1 MTIRELNALTEW
13 VDQEIVAANV
23 PQTYQA
29 LANALQHNI
38 QGQQQQ
44 PFDEQREALLE
55 LLGDVPVEGLDFEQ
69 QRMLDKM
76 GILKCVGDSAVRDIE
91 DTLYRNVID
100 IATAHQRISEMMQSV
115 TNGVKKND
123 QIKAAFKGLV
133 EPPSEVSEI
142 ARIKVRFAGNA
153 ALGNLSD
160 LRQWANEWFEIG
172 RGIALAEGRAPEE
185 ISIIGTSEGSII
197 VILGVAYG
205 MAKIISVII
214 LKALEAAERYLE
226 IKKKAQE
233 IRALELS
240 NAKIEAEIEKE
251 AEQYHEK
258 ARAQIVEDLLQG
270 RSDRKAD
277 GEVRNALER
286 SVSKLLLFIERGG
299 EVDCY
304 LPEPEESEVDD
315 SELED
320 GEAAQR
326 QPDSAQLRENVRE
339 NFERI
344 REIEERVRLLEHYE
358 SNKEEDAQ

>member
-1 MTIRELNALTEW
+1 MTIRELSALTEW

-23 PQTYQA
+23 PQAYQA
-29 LANALQHNI
+29 LVSALQQNT
-38 QGQQQQ
+38 QGQQQS
-44 PFDEQREALLE
+44 FDEQRQALLE
-55 LLGDVPVEGLDFEQ
+55 LLRRVPVEALDFEQ

-76 GILKCVGDSAVRDIE
+76 GVLECVGDSAVTDIE

-100 IATAHQRISEMMQSV
+100 VATAHQRVSEMMQSV

-133 EPPSEVSEI
+133 EPPSEVSEM
-142 ARIKVRFAGNA
+142 ARIKVRFTGSA

-160 LRQWANEWFEIG
+160 LRQWSNEWFDIG
-172 RGIALAEGRAPEE
+172 RGIALAEGRSPEE

-205 MAKIISVII
+205 MAKVISVII
-214 LKALEAAERYLE
+214 LKALEAAERFLE

-233 IRALELS
+233 IRALQLS
-240 NAKIEAEIEKE
+240 NTKIEAEIEKE
-251 AEQYHEK
+251 AEQHHEK

-270 RSDRKAD
+270 RSESKAD
-277 GEVRNALER
+277 GEVRTALER
-286 SVSKLLLFIERGG
+286 SVSKLLLFIQKGG

-304 LPEPEESEVDD
+304 LPEPEESELDD
-315 SELED
+315 SELEE
-320 GEAAQR
+320 GETAEQ
-326 QPDSAQLRENVRE
+326 QPDSAQLRESVRE

-344 REIEERVRLLEHYE
+344 REIEERVRLLERYE
-358 SNKEEDAQ
+358 SNEEDETK